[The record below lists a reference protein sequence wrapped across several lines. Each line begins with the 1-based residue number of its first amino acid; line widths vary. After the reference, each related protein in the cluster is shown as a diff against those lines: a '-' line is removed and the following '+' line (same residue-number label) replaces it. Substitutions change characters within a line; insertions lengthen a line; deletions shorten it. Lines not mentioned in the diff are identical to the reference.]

1 MEGSTRRKRFE
12 VGTTANPA
20 PSRSDVK
27 TEKMNPQSTMQN
39 GSAIGPHDQ
48 SLGPPGRLK
57 RLGGIICGSAYLYS
71 QALQASRAEIIRAV
85 DGDDAVDTLVMVNG
99 HRGTDHA
106 ADSTNRIRSDE
117 HPDCTGVDTVYI
129 AVTPRQFK
137 ALAARVGAT
146 VKIRKV

>member
-1 MEGSTRRKRFE
+1 MS
-12 VGTTANPA
+12 GTTPA
-20 PSRSDVK
+20 GGPSASDSVAV
-27 TEKMNPQSTMQN
+27 TETAPIAMQD
-39 GSAIGPHDQ
+39 GSALSPQNQ
-48 SLGPPGRLK
+48 SSGPPGRLK

-146 VKIRKV
+146 VTIRKV